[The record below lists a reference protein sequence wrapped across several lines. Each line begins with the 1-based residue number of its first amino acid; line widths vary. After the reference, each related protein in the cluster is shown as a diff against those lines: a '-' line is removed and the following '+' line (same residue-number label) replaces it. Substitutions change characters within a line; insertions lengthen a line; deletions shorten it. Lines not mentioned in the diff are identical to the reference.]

1 MLTRLALFRLERS
14 ITAHMKKVRTIVVT
28 SLITTSSLLYAED
41 PKPEAAPAPEKKET
55 DYFSANLQP
64 ANEAYNARDYKKTLK
79 LLKKA
84 SKTPKFREQDKLYLL
99 EEQY

>member
-55 DYFSANLQP
+55 VAIALDKSDGIGLLKAGDFAHP
-64 ANEAYNARDYKKTLK
+64 IVCKKTGNR
-79 LLKKA
+79 
-84 SKTPKFREQDKLYLL
+84 THIR
-99 EEQY
+99 